1 MVNLTTPA
9 CPMKAQ
15 IEREVRTALE
25 SRLPGEW
32 AVNITM
38 GAEVRGKGIVETG
51 DIPGIKNVI
60 AVGSGKGGVGKSTM
74 AAAIAYGLRS
84 YGASVGLMDAD
95 VYGPSIPHLVGA
107 SGRPMAK
114 GERIQPIETGGFK
127 LMSMGFL
134 LEPERAVIMRGPML
148 HGIIQQ
154 FLRQVDWGPLDYL
167 VIDLPPGT
175 GDIPLTLAQSLPLTG
190 AVVVCTP
197 QEVALLDATRAISM
211 FRQLKVPVLGMI
223 ENMSFFDVVA
233 YLRDRGGPEAHKLID
248 GKSFFDTPGD
258 ERVYIFGRGGAR
270 RKAEAMGVP
279 FLGEVPLN
287 VFLRESGDEGRDG
300 AGPGSRARRP
310 GRICWVS
317 SSSSPPRS
325 ASRTS
330 RRPRCPSWRSSVRST
345 WFQPREQGAG
355 LRLTGNG
362 SSPPQC
368 APGRGAGRLAVFQ
381 GERPVDEHVVDPFG
395 QGAAGGVG
403 RAVGHTGRVED
414 GDIGDEAGADQA
426 AVGQAKPSGGVR
438 RQVGDGLG
446 PGIIAELASVITQVA
461 GKGSPA
467 ARVREAAAEDAVG
480 ARHVSRMAEDRP
492 DVGLGSISRAKRRRC
507 RPPCPRPTGSRR
519 RSRPDRASPARP
531 PP

>member
-1 MVNLTTPA
+1 MFGKTNATLTERDVLDALKGVKDPDLGRDLVDLGMIKDIKIGAGAVSLMVNLTTPA

-114 GERIQPIETGGFK
+114 GERIQPIETAGLK

-154 FLRQVDWGPLDYL
+154 FLRQVDWGELDYL

-197 QEVALLDATRAISM
+197 QEVALLDATRAITM
-211 FRQLKVPVLGMI
+211 FRQLKVPVLGMV

-233 YLRDRGGPEAHKLID
+233 YLRERGGPEAHKHID
-248 GKSFFDTPGD
+248 GKGYFDVPGD
-258 ERVYIFGRGGAR
+258 ERIYIFGRGGAR
-270 RKAEAMGVP
+270 RKAEHLGVP

-287 VFLRESGDEGRDG
+287 IFLRESGD
-300 AGPGSRARRP
+300 AGQME
-310 GRICWVS
+310 
-317 SSSSPPRS
+317 RS
-325 ASRTS
+325 LL
-330 RRPRCPSWRSSVRST
+330 P
-345 WFQPREQGAG
+345 
-355 LRLTGNG
+355 
-362 SSPPQC
+362 
-368 APGRGAGRLAVFQ
+368 
-381 GERPVDEHVVDPFG
+381 
-395 QGAAGGVG
+395 
-403 RAVGHTGRVED
+403 
-414 GDIGDEAGADQA
+414 
-426 AVGQAKPSGGVR
+426 
-438 RQVGDGLG
+438 
-446 PGIIAELASVITQVA
+446 
-461 GKGSPA
+461 
-467 ARVREAAAEDAVG
+467 
-480 ARHVSRMAEDRP
+480 
-492 DVGLGSISRAKRRRC
+492 
-507 RPPCPRPTGSRR
+507 
-519 RSRPDRASPARP
+519 
-531 PP
+531 

>member
-1 MVNLTTPA
+1 MFGKTNVTLTETDVLGALKGVKDPDLGRDLVDLGMIKDIKIGDGTVALTVNLTTPA

-15 IEREVRTALE
+15 IERDVRTALE
-25 SRLPGEW
+25 TRLPGQW
-32 AVNITM
+32 NLTIAMT
-38 GAEVRGKGIVETG
+38 AEVRGKGISETG

-74 AAAIAYGLRS
+74 AAAIAYGLRA

-197 QEVALLDATRAISM
+197 QEVALLDATRAITM

-223 ENMSFFDVVA
+223 ENMAFFDVVA
-233 YLRDRGGPEAHKLID
+233 YLHDRGGPGAQRLLD
-248 GKSFFDTPGD
+248 NRGFFDTPGD

-287 VFLRESGDEGRDG
+287 IFLRESGD
-300 AGPGSRARRP
+300 
-310 GRICWVS
+310 
-317 SSSSPPRS
+317 
-325 ASRTS
+325 
-330 RRPRCPSWRSSVRST
+330 
-345 WFQPREQGAG
+345 QGLMQDA
-355 LRLTGNG
+355 L
-362 SSPPQC
+362 
-368 APGRGAGRLAVFQ
+368 APG
-381 GERPVDEHVVDPFG
+381 
-395 QGAAGGVG
+395 
-403 RAVGHTGRVED
+403 
-414 GDIGDEAGADQA
+414 
-426 AVGQAKPSGGVR
+426 
-438 RQVGDGLG
+438 
-446 PGIIAELASVITQVA
+446 
-461 GKGSPA
+461 
-467 ARVREAAAEDAVG
+467 
-480 ARHVSRMAEDRP
+480 
-492 DVGLGSISRAKRRRC
+492 
-507 RPPCPRPTGSRR
+507 
-519 RSRPDRASPARP
+519 SPARP
-531 PP
+531 YLLGIVEQLAAQISIQNIKSPKMPKLEILN